1 MKIGMNTE
9 LKSGMSKES
18 NNETNNEASNTKFMQ
33 RPIPSGWGPDTT
45 AEQVIQGHNLSG
57 KIAVVTGGYS
67 GLGLETTRVLAAA
80 GATVIVPVRTPEKA
94 RLALAGIPGVE
105 LEALDL
111 LDPASVDAFAQRF
124 LDSGRPLHMLT
135 HSAGI
140 MASPLAR
147 DSRGYEAQFATNHL
161 GHFQLA
167 ARLWPA
173 LVQGG
178 GARVV
183 SVSSRGHRIAGVD
196 FADVNFERR
205 AYEKWTAYG
214 QSKTANVLFALELD
228 KRGQAHGVRAFSV
241 HPGSILTDL
250 ARHLSD
256 DELRGMGALDE
267 AGNRIPAG
275 RTSHMK
281 TVQQGAATSVWCAVS
296 PLLDGKGGV
305 YCEDADIAPVA
316 ESGDS
321 HQPGVQDWA
330 IDPGNALT
338 LWELSE
344 AMTGVTFPA

>member
-1 MKIGMNTE
+1 MSIEMN
-9 LKSGMSKES
+9 SGSQAGNANYVNDRMRL
-18 NNETNNEASNTKFMQ
+18 Q
-33 RPIPSGWGPDTT
+33 RPIPSGFGARTT
-45 AEQVIQGHNLSG
+45 AEEVIRGHNLSG
-57 KIAVVTGGYS
+57 KVAMVTGGYS

-80 GATVIVPVRTPEKA
+80 GATVVVPVRTPEKA
-94 RLALAGIPGVE
+94 RLTLAGITGVE
-105 LEALDL
+105 LAAMDL
-111 LDPASVDAFAQRF
+111 LDPASIDVFAQRF
-124 LDSGRPLHMLT
+124 LDTGRPLDILI
-135 HSAGI
+135 HSAGM
-140 MASPLAR
+140 MASPLSR
-147 DSRGYEAQFATNHL
+147 DSRGYEMQFATNHL

-173 LVQGG
+173 LVKAE

-183 SVSSRGHRIAGVD
+183 SVSSRGHRIDGID
-196 FADVNFERR
+196 FADPNFETRP
-205 AYEKWTAYG
+205 YDKWKAYG

-228 KRGQAHGVRAFSV
+228 KRGEEHNVRAFSL

-267 AGNRIPAG
+267 EGNRIPAE

-296 PLLDGKGGV
+296 PQLEGIGGV

-316 ESGDS
+316 ESADS
-321 HQPGVQDWA
+321 HQPGVQAWA
-330 IDPGNALT
+330 IDPGSAQR

-344 AMTGVTFPA
+344 TMTGVKFPA

>member
-1 MKIGMNTE
+1 MNT
-9 LKSGMSKES
+9 
-18 NNETNNEASNTKFMQ
+18 
-33 RPIPSGWGPDTT
+33 
-45 AEQVIQGHNLSG
+45 
-57 KIAVVTGGYS
+57 
-67 GLGLETTRVLAAA
+67 
-80 GATVIVPVRTPEKA
+80 
-94 RLALAGIPGVE
+94 
-105 LEALDL
+105 
-111 LDPASVDAFAQRF
+111 
-124 LDSGRPLHMLT
+124 
-135 HSAGI
+135 
-140 MASPLAR
+140 
-147 DSRGYEAQFATNHL
+147 

-173 LVQGG
+173 LVKAG

-241 HPGSILTDL
+241 HPGRILTDL
-250 ARHLSD
+250 ARHLSY

-275 RTSHMK
+275 QTSHMK

-330 IDPGNALT
+330 IDPGNALR

-344 AMTGVTFPA
+344 AMTGVTFPAI

>member
-1 MKIGMNTE
+1 MNTGVNQEMNKE
-9 LKSGMSKES
+9 L
-18 NNETNNEASNTKFMQ
+18 NNVTVKQ
-33 RPIPSGWGPDTT
+33 RPIPSGFGPDTT
-45 AEQVIQGHNLSG
+45 AEEVIQGHNLSG

-94 RLALAGIPGVE
+94 RLALAGIPGVQ

-124 LDSGRPLHMLT
+124 LDSGQPLDILI

-147 DSRGYEAQFATNHL
+147 DARGYEVQFATNHL
-161 GHFQLA
+161 GHFRLA

-173 LVQGG
+173 LVKAG

-228 KRGQAHGVRAFSV
+228 KRGQAQGVRAFSV

-250 ARHLSD
+250 ARHLSY
-256 DELRGMGALDE
+256 DELRAMGALDE

-275 RTSHMK
+275 QTSHMK

-296 PLLDGKGGV
+296 PQLEGEGGV

-321 HQPGVQDWA
+321 HQPGVQAWA
-330 IDPGNALT
+330 IDPGNALR

-344 AMTGVTFPA
+344 AMTGVTFPV

>member
-1 MKIGMNTE
+1 MNKE
-9 LKSGMSKES
+9 L
-18 NNETNNEASNTKFMQ
+18 NNVTVKQ
-33 RPIPSGWGPDTT
+33 RPIPSGFGPDTT
-45 AEQVIQGHNLSG
+45 AEEVIQGHNLSG

-94 RLALAGIPGVE
+94 RLALAGIPGVQ

-124 LDSGRPLHMLT
+124 LDSGRPLDILI

-147 DSRGYEAQFATNHL
+147 DARGYEVQFATNHL
-161 GHFQLA
+161 GHFRLA

-173 LVQGG
+173 LVKAG

-228 KRGQAHGVRAFSV
+228 KRGQAQGVRAFSV

-250 ARHLSD
+250 ARHLSY
-256 DELRGMGALDE
+256 DELRAMGALDE

-275 RTSHMK
+275 QTSHMK

-296 PLLDGKGGV
+296 PQLEGEGGV

-321 HQPGVQDWA
+321 QQPGVQAWA
-330 IDPGNALT
+330 IDPGNALR

-344 AMTGVTFPA
+344 AMTGVTFPV

>member
-1 MKIGMNTE
+1 
-9 LKSGMSKES
+9 MSKES

-33 RPIPSGWGPDTT
+33 HPIPSGFGPDTT

-57 KIAVVTGGYS
+57 KIAIVTGGYS

-94 RLALAGIPGVE
+94 RLALAGIPGVQ

-124 LDSGRPLHMLT
+124 LDSGRPLDILI

-173 LVQGG
+173 LVKSG

-183 SVSSRGHRIAGVD
+183 SVSSRGHRIAGID

-228 KRGQAHGVRAFSV
+228 KRGQEHGVRAFSL

-250 ARHLSD
+250 ARHLSE

-267 AGNRIPAG
+267 AGNPIPAE
-275 RTSHMK
+275 RTGHMK

-296 PLLDGKGGV
+296 PQLEGKGGV

-330 IDPGNALT
+330 IDPGNALR

>member
-1 MKIGMNTE
+1 MNTG
-9 LKSGMSKES
+9 L
-18 NNETNNEASNTKFMQ
+18 NQETNKELNHAKVKQ
-33 RPIPSGWGPDTT
+33 HPIPSGFGPDTT

-57 KIAVVTGGYS
+57 KTAIVTGGYS

-94 RLALAGIPGVE
+94 RLALAGIPGVQ

-111 LDPASVDAFAQRF
+111 LDPASVDAFAQWF
-124 LDSGRPLHMLT
+124 LDSGRPLDILI

-140 MASPLAR
+140 MASPLDR
-147 DSRGYEAQFATNHL
+147 DARGYEVQFATNHL

-173 LVQGG
+173 LVKSG

-228 KRGQAHGVRAFSV
+228 KRGQVHGVRAFSV

-275 RTSHMK
+275 RTNHMK